1 MYKGSKKEISNKAYD
16 VVRKHWK
23 GKFDRKAY
31 RQEMKSKFKITAKD
45 ADVLRTDFY
54 KDKLEALF
62 KTEFSAK
69 MKLLI
74 YCCRDGEVV
83 YEPMHKDFEVNVKG
97 KARWITKTEW
107 KKTVLEMIVPEF
119 VRLEG
124 DLKCKGMSSSLE
136 VCSKFAV
143 KGAKYFEKGIPIKEK
158 KKRSKK

>member
-1 MYKGSKKEISNKAYD
+1 MYKGSKRQISNKAYD

-45 ADVLRTDFY
+45 ADVLRTDF
-54 KDKLEALF
+54 KNDKLKPQF

-74 YCCRDGEVV
+74 YCCREGEVV
-83 YEPMHKDFEVNVKG
+83 YEPMQKDFEVNVKG
-97 KARWITKTEW
+97 KARWISKKEW
-107 KKTVLEMIVPEF
+107 KATVMDLILPEF

-124 DLKCKGMSSSLE
+124 DLKCKGMSSSLA
-136 VCSKFAV
+136 VCSKFKV
-143 KGAKYFEKGIPIKEK
+143 SGQKFFEKGIPFKPKKGGK
-158 KKRSKK
+158 KK